1 MKTVVKRNFQM
12 ITKRESCCFDTFLR
26 FWRTIRTALICS
38 NFLCHG
44 RLSPEKS
51 HLFFFLRKFY
61 NGTLT
66 SPFPWYHHL
75 NKPPGVTPSVLYMS
89 HLFCNFWSSIIYQ
102 ISTSTIVVF
111 KCFPGHIELNPV
123 LSFVASSQPR
133 ELPDKWQHDMF
144 EEQEHPSGHRGLSAG
159 AERSVE
165 DSGKLL
171 VSNLDFGVSDTDIKV
186 CFIYRTPWIPL
197 GSITGCNHGWRFFF
211 SPQELFAEFGELKK
225 ASVHYDRSGRSKGS
239 ADVHFGNK
247 ADALKAMKHY
257 NGVPLDGEVSVLILQ
272 QHVVLWCLF

>member
-1 MKTVVKRNFQM
+1 MLRRILKFLKDN
-12 ITKRESCCFDTFLR
+12 KDCFDLLKLSLSWTFVP
-26 FWRTIRTALICS
+26 
-38 NFLCHG
+38 G
-44 RLSPEKS
+44 EKPPF
-51 HLFFFLRKFY
+51 FFFLRKFY

-102 ISTSTIVVF
+102 ISTSTTVVF

-186 CFIYRTPWIPL
+186 CLFTEP
-197 GSITGCNHGWRFFF
+197 HE
-211 SPQELFAEFGELKK
+211 SP
-225 ASVHYDRSGRSKGS
+225 
-239 ADVHFGNK
+239 
-247 ADALKAMKHY
+247 
-257 NGVPLDGEVSVLILQ
+257 
-272 QHVVLWCLF
+272 